1 MPSKQVLL
9 KTIADLEPVLTG
21 HGIGE
26 KRVLLFQMEY
36 SSPITQIAQTYLKS
50 GDIVEGHCHPT
61 MDEHFVF
68 QRGKCEV
75 TVEGEKLHCEGGQ
88 YLLIPAGFQHQ
99 IEIITDTVML
109 TVGVALD

>member
-9 KTIADLEPVLTG
+9 KTIADIEPVLTG

-26 KRVLLFQMEY
+26 KRVLLSQREY
-36 SSPITQIAQTYLKS
+36 SSPITQIAQTRLKA
-50 GDIVEGHCHPT
+50 GDIVEGHSHPT

-68 QRGKCEV
+68 LAGKCEV
-75 TVEGEKLHCEGGQ
+75 TVGEQVFCCEGGQ
-88 YLLIPAGFQHQ
+88 YLLMPADSLHQ
-99 IEIITDTVML
+99 IKVITDTVML